1 MAIKAN
7 IQRTGSSPLHA
18 DAICGEIA
26 PFVTAAG
33 SNQAT
38 ATLLAPLTR
47 QIVNAGSG
55 GVILSPG
62 MGRGDPLLY
71 GDEIEIT
78 NITLSAINVYPPNN
92 TNFYGYATNAPFVL
106 NAAYSVSVVQVTAT
120 LLVVRYFAVNSGGVG
135 LGTVTSVAL
144 AAPAEFTVS
153 GSPIVNS
160 GTLTLTKANEN
171 ANTVW
176 AGPTTGAAAQPTF
189 RSLVAADIPN
199 LSYAPSTSGSS
210 ILSGN
215 GGGGFSNVTVGS
227 GLTFS
232 GGTLSATGS
241 GGTVTSVG
249 MTVPSILSVS
259 GSPITGSGTLAVT
272 LATET
277 ANTVF
282 AGPTSGGAAT
292 PTFRSLIATDL
303 PNTAVTPGTYNI
315 STITVDQQGRLTAAS
330 TGALTGDV
338 TTSALAATLKAN
350 LKLADIIGIIDGG
363 GSAIAGGK
371 LVYIPVD
378 FACTITQV
386 TLLADQS
393 GSLTCNVWKCTYAQF
408 DAGSTHPV
416 SGDSIAASAVPAL
429 SSATKYQDST
439 LSGWT
444 TTVSAGDVIAFQV
457 PSTATNVT
465 RLTVALKVTKT

>member
-33 SNQAT
+33 SSQAT

-78 NITLSAINVYPPNN
+78 NITLASINVYPPNN
-92 TNFYGYATNAPFVL
+92 TSFYGYATNAPFVL

-176 AGPTTGAAAQPTF
+176 AGPTTGAAAQPSF
-189 RSLVAADIPN
+189 RSLVAADIPS
-199 LSYAPSTSGSS
+199 LSYAPLTSGSS

-232 GGTLSATGS
+232 GGTLSAAGS

-272 LATET
+272 LANES

-338 TTSALAATLKAN
+338 TTSALAATVKAN
-350 LKLADIIGIIDGG
+350 LKLADLYYVIDGG
-363 GSAIAGGK
+363 GSAITTGTKGY
-371 LVYIPVD
+371 LVVD
-378 FACTITQV
+378 FACTITGS

-393 GSLTCNVWKCTYAQF
+393 GSIVVNVWKCTYAQF
-408 DAGSTHPV
+408 DAGATHPV
-416 SGDSIAASAVPAL
+416 AADKITASAPPTI
-429 SSATKYQDST
+429 SSATKANDTT

-444 TTVSAGDVIAFQV
+444 TTVNAGDILAFNVDSAATIQRCTIALQ
-457 PSTATNVT
+457 
-465 RLTVALKVTKT
+465 VTKT